1 MSGPGLLEPHRAG
14 TGTPGAT
21 VTDMSV
27 QPDITQQALRH
38 RSREIVDA
46 VAEGQSFTLTRD
58 GRPIGRLLPLRQP
71 RRFVSRREFAAGSRA
86 APAVDLDAFRADQD
100 AMAADPGPD
109 DSYAR

>member
-1 MSGPGLLEPHRAG
+1 MNRTGPEQ
-14 TGTPGAT
+14 GTPGAT

-27 QPDITQQALRH
+27 QPDITQQDLRH

-58 GRPIGRLLPLRQP
+58 GHPVGRLLPLRQP
-71 RRFVSRREFAAGSRA
+71 RRFVSRRGFAAGSRA

-100 AMAADPGPD
+100 AMADPGPD
-109 DSYAR
+109 DPYAR